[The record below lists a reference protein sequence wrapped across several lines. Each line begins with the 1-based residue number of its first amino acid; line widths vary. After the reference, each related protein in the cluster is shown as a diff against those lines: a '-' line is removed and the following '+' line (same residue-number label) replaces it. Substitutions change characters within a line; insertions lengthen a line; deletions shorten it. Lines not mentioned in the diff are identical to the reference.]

1 MKLVSIVLS
10 FRNEEQNIAELVER
24 IDKSLCQLTVWKYEI
39 IFVNDQSDDNS
50 ETIIESLQKKYPI
63 ILINMSRRF
72 GVGPCIIAGFRHAK
86 GDAIVYMDAD
96 LQDPPEILPNLMSE
110 YERGFDVVHTVR
122 TKRIGE
128 SKIKMMITKLAY
140 IIINYLSDIRLP
152 VESGDFKLI
161 SRKALNK
168 ILDQKEF
175 RPYVR
180 GLSVWVGFKQAF
192 VEYERQPR
200 SSGTSHFP
208 LSSGVPLTEFIN
220 GITSYSL
227 KPLYISIFL
236 GFSSL
241 IFSFILMIYALH
253 AKIINIA
260 IPGSTGVIIAVSFF
274 SGIILTCLGIIGIYV
289 ARIFEQTKGREQ
301 YVISEVKGYIKK

>member
-24 IDKSLCQLTVWKYEI
+24 IDKSLCQLTGWKYEI

-72 GVGPCIIAGFRHAK
+72 GVGPCVIAGFRNAN

-96 LQDPPEILPNLMSE
+96 LQDPPEILPDLMSE

-122 TKRIGE
+122 TKRLGE

-140 IIINYLSDIRLP
+140 IIINYLSDIHLP

-175 RPYVR
+175 RPYIR

-192 VEYERQPR
+192 VKYERQPR
-200 SSGTSHFP
+200 SSGMSHFP

-241 IFSFILMIYALH
+241 VFSFILMTYVLY

-260 IPGSTGVIIAVSFF
+260 TPGSTGVIITISFF
-274 SGIILTCLGIIGIYV
+274 SGTILTCLGIIGIYL

-301 YVISEVKGYIKK
+301 YVINEVKGYIKK

>member
-128 SKIKMMITKLAY
+128 SKIKMMITKL
-140 IIINYLSDIRLP
+140 LR
-152 VESGDFKLI
+152 
-161 SRKALNK
+161 
-168 ILDQKEF
+168 
-175 RPYVR
+175 
-180 GLSVWVGFKQAF
+180 
-192 VEYERQPR
+192 
-200 SSGTSHFP
+200 
-208 LSSGVPLTEFIN
+208 
-220 GITSYSL
+220 
-227 KPLYISIFL
+227 
-236 GFSSL
+236 
-241 IFSFILMIYALH
+241 
-253 AKIINIA
+253 
-260 IPGSTGVIIAVSFF
+260 
-274 SGIILTCLGIIGIYV
+274 
-289 ARIFEQTKGREQ
+289 
-301 YVISEVKGYIKK
+301 